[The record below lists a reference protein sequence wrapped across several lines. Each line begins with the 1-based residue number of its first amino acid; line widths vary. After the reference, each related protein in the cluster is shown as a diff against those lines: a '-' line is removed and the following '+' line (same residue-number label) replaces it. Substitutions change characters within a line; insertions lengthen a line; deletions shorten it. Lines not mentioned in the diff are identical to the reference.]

1 MKTQEISN
9 EDEIAEKAAR
19 AADLVMQDFGSPQA
33 VTTTSQPYQ
42 QIQFQQPIQ
51 PHGYYAFDNNSQK
64 SNMQQN
70 ISQTAASLQTQYNQA
85 RLTANTKANNTAR
98 RPGTP
103 SSRRPWTAEE
113 EAALMQGLDEVGP
126 HWSQILAHYGG
137 DGTISKVL
145 KDRNQVQ
152 LKDKARNLK
161 LWFLKQGKPVPDS
174 LSQVTGEL
182 KTRAPTL
189 ASRQNAT
196 PTDSPQ
202 STTYQPQA
210 SSPLAAHGGD
220 STIEFSVTPTPL
232 PNQNLVPVSVPAP
245 APTVDTGLA
254 GSDADLEAALAAAER
269 AGLESS

>member
-1 MKTQEISN
+1 
-9 EDEIAEKAAR
+9 
-19 AADLVMQDFGSPQA
+19 MQDFGNPQF
-33 VTTTSQPYQ
+33 VTPTSQQYQ
-42 QIQFQQPIQ
+42 QIHFQQPTQ
-51 PHGYYAFDNNSQK
+51 QNGYYVFDNNGQGPTLQQS
-64 SNMQQN
+64 SNSN
-70 ISQTAASLQTQYNQA
+70 QTDSSLQTQYHQA
-85 RLTANTKANNTAR
+85 RLTANTKASNAVR

-137 DGTISKVL
+137 DGTVSKVL

-189 ASRQNAT
+189 ASRQNDAQA
-196 PTDSPQ
+196 DSPQ
-202 STTYQPQA
+202 STNYQPQA
-210 SSPLAAHGGD
+210 SSPLAARERA
-220 STIEFSVTPTPL
+220 STSYFSVTPTPL
-232 PNQNLVPVSVPAP
+232 PHQNIASAP
-245 APTVDTGLA
+245 ASTVDTGLT